1 MKKSCFL
8 IIATLSVLSALSASS
23 FFVACKASAE
33 SEFRFYENGA
43 AYTSGEFFCDGEQVK
58 RIEIDWIGGN
68 VEIEQNP
75 SDKVCIFED
84 ENDLPEDKRLHT
96 YLNEGVL
103 RVKYCRSGCRGK
115 IDETQKNLQVD
126 IPKGV
131 DVEIN
136 GVRANVYLGM
146 VEAGEL
152 CIDTDTGCVE
162 VESVVC
168 EHAEIETDSGYI
180 GVGAL
185 TAERAE
191 LDTISGDV
199 HIVLPVCKN
208 AEIETDSGD
217 VTVYLQGDVNA
228 FIAFFSKTGTLV
240 TRREYET
247 KPNGYFFAFGGGQA
261 APYALSVKTVSGD
274 LRVE

>member
-1 MKKSCFL
+1 MKKACFL
-8 IIATLSVLSALSASS
+8 IVAVLSALSASS

-43 AYTSGEFFCDGEQVK
+43 AYTSGEFFCEGEQVK

-68 VEIEQNP
+68 VEIEQSP
-75 SDKVCIFED
+75 SGKVCIFED
-84 ENDLPEDKRLHT
+84 ESDLPEDKRLHT

-103 RVKYCRSGCRGK
+103 HVKYCRSGCRGK
-115 IDETQKNLQVD
+115 IDERQKNLQVD

-136 GVRANVYLGM
+136 GVRANMYLG
-146 VEAGEL
+146 VIETGVL

-162 VESVVC
+162 GESIACDRVK
-168 EHAEIETDSGYI
+168 IETDSGYI

-185 TAERAE
+185 TAECAE
-191 LDTISGDV
+191 FDTVSGNV

-208 AEIETDSGD
+208 TEIETDSGD

-240 TRREYET
+240 TQREYES
-247 KPNGYFFAFGGGQA
+247 KPNGYFFNFRGGQDT
-261 APYALSVKTVSGD
+261 PYALSVKTVSGD